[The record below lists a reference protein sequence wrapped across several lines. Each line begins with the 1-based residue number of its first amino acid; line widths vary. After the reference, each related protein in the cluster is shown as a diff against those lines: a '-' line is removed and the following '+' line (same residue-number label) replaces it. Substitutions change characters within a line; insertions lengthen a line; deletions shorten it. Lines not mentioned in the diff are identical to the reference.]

1 MKKTTIIA
9 LCCVVALLTGY
20 LSATEQPVAE
30 SPKELYCASVALYE
44 ETKHL
49 PMGQVRGHKNYLN
62 EDCK

>member
-9 LCCVVALLTGY
+9 LCCFVALLTGY

-30 SPKELYCASVALYE
+30 SQKELYCARVALYE
-44 ETKHL
+44 ATKHL
-49 PMGQVRGHKNYLN
+49 PIEDIKGHGNYLN

>member
-30 SPKELYCASVALYE
+30 SPKELYCARVAVYE
-44 ETKHL
+44 DTKHL
-49 PMGQVRGHKNYLN
+49 PIEERRGHTNYLN
-62 EDCK
+62 EDCD